1 MPKCRI
7 CGKNY
12 RTKALLGKHTCTP
25 VDDKASE
32 EESEN
37 ESGQES
43 VSPAQSRTTRRQKT
57 KHRES
62 TTEEDSSCASSTNR
76 RRKKHRVESESRKK
90 KRKSRKSSSSSN
102 SSSSDSSSD
111 SSDTSSDSGRSDISG
126 GILDRQDDA
135 RRVIPRAWPAKRENL
150 RAAIAEMRQTMQEKN
165 PPIWVIKQMKMLQTL
180 ATHLHKDNKRSLKK
194 KGRPHPAAEC
204 VFVQLMRSYLHTI
217 HGENA
222 EKKFEEELSKMKDTT
237 SKTSLRRAIAKAKNA
252 SPGGKG
258 KQDTGQPFRQKQ
270 WKRKGKPQA
279 ENSNKK

>member
-1 MPKCRI
+1 
-7 CGKNY
+7 
-12 RTKALLGKHTCTP
+12 
-25 VDDKASE
+25 
-32 EESEN
+32 
-37 ESGQES
+37 

-111 SSDTSSDSGRSDISG
+111 SSDTSSDSGSDISG